1 MPIIEKKKT
10 TKESRMASRI
20 YLPGW
25 NENDT
30 NKMEQLILLKALE
43 STGLFEADH
52 CFSHSNSI
60 LVWYK
65 LLFGTSRS
73 KSTILKS
80 THKKTQEDKLSWHY
94 SIACMI
100 ISAVATISVPTKW
113 QFSSTFI
120 DTINAVGTSPYYR
133 LPKFYKQL
141 LYIIFWDS
149 QEQK

>member
-10 TKESRMASRI
+10 TKESRMASHI

-43 STGLFEADH
+43 STGLSNPFEADH
-52 CFSHSNSI
+52 CFSHSNST

-65 LLFGTSRS
+65 LLFVTSRS
-73 KSTILKS
+73 KSIILKS

-100 ISAVATISVPTKW
+100 ISAGDTTSVPKNW
-113 QFSSTFI
+113 QFCYIFINTIYAGTF
-120 DTINAVGTSPYYR
+120 PYYR
-133 LPKFYKQL
+133 LPKFHKQL
-141 LYIIFWDS
+141 S
-149 QEQK
+149 